1 MGSTD
6 NTDEM
11 PMHTVDLADFWM
23 QQTEVTN
30 TAYGRCITAN
40 VCTPPANQRWND
52 ATYANYPVTN
62 ISWNQANQY
71 ATWVGGRLPTEA
83 EWEKAA
89 RGTDARIYPWGEQ
102 EISDELLNYNFVK
115 GDTMPVGSYP
125 AGAGP
130 YGTLDMAG
138 NVEEWVADWYGDT
151 YYASAPAQN
160 PLGPETGIFR
170 VVRGGSFNS
179 KRVDVRTTVR
189 GKALPNSRLPGVGF
203 RVVLPGTP

>member
-6 NTDEM
+6 NQAEM
-11 PMHTVDLADFWM
+11 PTHTVDLDDFWM
-23 QQTEVTN
+23 MQTEVTN
-30 TAYGRCITAN
+30 AEYGRCVTAAA
-40 VCTPPANQRWND
+40 CTPPTNPRWND
-52 ATYANYPVTN
+52 AGYANYPVMQVN
-62 ISWNQANQY
+62 WNQANQY
-71 ATWVGGRLPTEA
+71 AAWAGGRLPTEA

-89 RGTDARIYPWGEQ
+89 RSTDARIYPWGEQ
-102 EISDELLNYNFVK
+102 AISDQLLNYNFVK

-151 YYASAPAQN
+151 YYASAPPQN
-160 PLGPETGIFR
+160 PLGPDSGIFR

-179 KRVDVRTTVR
+179 KRVDVRTTAR
-189 GKALPNSRLPGVGF
+189 GKAVPNSRLPGVGF
-203 RVVLPGTP
+203 RVVRPGP